1 MRLLFPFLFSL
12 ALACAAD
19 LPAGR
24 IIGRVVARDNPS
36 QSYALYLPSSY
47 TAAREWPVVFCFDPG
62 ARGRRPLEHFRDAAE
77 KYGYILAGSNNS
89 RNGLPY
95 IEPAQAMWSDVSAR
109 FRIDPRRTYA
119 AGFSGGARVVLSL
132 ALANSSIAGVIASG
146 AAFSGT
152 LPPKVPFLVFGAAG
166 IEDFNYY
173 ELKTL
178 ERHLTGLGTPHR
190 VVFFPGGHELL
201 PAPFAAQAI
210 EWFELRAMKSG
221 LRPRDDA
228 FLAEVRRKRLESA
241 ASEEAAGEPASAAA
255 EYASL
260 ATDFDAPEYAA
271 KAAGIA
277 RSKPFKRRLA
287 VEREEDTQEQ
297 NMARTLVE
305 AARGSGGSY
314 RELVSRLRAQAN
326 APQDSSERRVARRTL
341 GLAFSFAGTQ
351 GATLLSGRRWADAAP
366 WLEFQA
372 AIRDNNPFLDW
383 QLAGVRAHEGERKR
397 ASADAARALQKG
409 MGYFLAL
416 ASSRR

>member
-1 MRLLFPFLFSL
+1 MRLLFPSLFSL

-19 LPAGR
+19 MPVGR
-24 IIGRVVARDNPS
+24 IIGRVVALDNPS

-47 TAAREWPVVFCFDPG
+47 NSAREWPVVFCFDPG
-62 ARGRRPLEHFRDAAE
+62 ARGKRPLEHFRDAAE

-89 RNGLPY
+89 RNGMPY
-95 IEPAQAMWSDVSAR
+95 IQAAQAMWSDVSTR

-119 AGFSGGARVVLSL
+119 AGFSGGARVALSL

-178 ERHLTGLGTPHR
+178 ERHLAGLGTPHR
-190 VVFFPGGHELL
+190 VVFFPGGHEWL
-201 PAPFAAQAI
+201 PAPFATQAI

-228 FLAEVRRKRLESA
+228 FLAEVRRKRIESA
-241 ASEEAAGEPASAAA
+241 AGEETAGELTTAAAG
-255 EYASL
+255 YASL
-260 ATDFDAPEYAA
+260 AADFDLPEYAA
-271 KAAGIA
+271 KAAGIL

-287 VEREEDTQEQ
+287 VEREEDAQEQ
-297 NMARTLVE
+297 NMGSTLID
-305 AARGSGGSY
+305 AARGNGGSY
-314 RELVSRLRAQAN
+314 LELVTRLRAQAN

-341 GLAFSFAGTQ
+341 SGALGIAGAAS
-351 GATLLSGRRWADAAP
+351 ATLLSSRRWADAAP

-372 AIRDNNPFLDW
+372 AIRDNSSFLDW
-383 QLAGVRAHEGERKR
+383 QLAGVHAHEGNRKR
-397 ASADAARALQKG
+397 AAADAARAMRKG
-409 MGYFLAL
+409 LGYFLAL